1 MHKKE
6 VLLKKIEILD
16 YDQKTKQTSIKIGYN
31 SDNENKV
38 ILTTTTATTP
48 QESMSHIIEQLKSQ
62 EHHIS
67 EDHEDPLPH
76 YNLVRI
82 TNQEEITERM
92 AVFFQEH
99 HQKIQQSN
107 LESLN
112 TIKNQKIT
120 FS

>member
-31 SDNENKV
+31 TDNENKV
-38 ILTTTTATTP
+38 LLTTTSATTP
-48 QESMSHIIEQLKSQ
+48 QESISHIIEHLKTQ
-62 EHHIS
+62 EHHVS
-67 EDHEDPLPH
+67 EDPEDPLPH

-99 HQKIQQSN
+99 HQKIQQPTVG
-107 LESLN
+107 LLD
-112 TIKNQKIT
+112 TIRNQKIT